1 MHFSVLKE
9 DNQARSG
16 VLLFDRGIIETPVFM
31 PVGTYGAVRGIS
43 VEELKQTGTKMILG
57 NAFHLSL
64 RPGKTI
70 IKHHGSLHNFMHWDG
85 PILTDSGG
93 FQIFSLS
100 KIRKVDTNGVLFR
113 NPINGNKVYFT
124 PEMSMNIQYN
134 LDSDIVMCLDEC
146 VSYPASWKKSKSA
159 METSLR
165 WGKQCRIYFDD
176 QKNKNALF
184 GIIQGG
190 VFKDL
195 RKISITNLLKSNFDG
210 YAVGGFAV
218 GEPKKI
224 MYHMLTYICSNIPK
238 NKPRYLMGVGSPSD
252 IIESV
257 RQGIDMFDCVL
268 PTRNARNGYLF
279 VKNGIVR
286 IRNEKYKNDLSAL
299 DDTCQ
304 CYTCQNYS
312 RSYLYHL
319 DRCKETLGARLNTI
333 HNLYY
338 YQNLMHKIRLS
349 IKNNQFNKFAEN
361 FYNRIQ

>member
-1 MHFSVLKE
+1 MHFFILKE
-9 DNQARSG
+9 DKKARNG

-43 VEELKQTGTKMILG
+43 VEELKAIGIKMILG

-64 RPGKTI
+64 RPGEKV
-70 IKHHGSLHNFMHWDG
+70 IKNHGSLHHFMNWGG

-100 KIRKVDTNGVLFR
+100 KTRKIDVNGVLFR
-113 NPINGNKVYFT
+113 NPINGDKIYFT
-124 PEMSMNIQYN
+124 PESSMNIQYN
-134 LDSDIVMCLDEC
+134 LNSDIVMCLDEC
-146 VSYPASWKKSKSA
+146 ISYPASWQQSKNA

-165 WGKQCRIYFDD
+165 WGRQCRTYFDY

-195 RKISITNLLKSNFDG
+195 RVFSIQELLKIHFDG
-210 YAVGGFAV
+210 YAIGGFAV
-218 GEPKKI
+218 GEPKSI
-224 MYHMLTYICSNIPK
+224 MYDMLTYICNIIPK

-257 RQGIDMFDCVL
+257 RQGVDMFDCVL

-279 VKNGIVR
+279 VNNGIVR
-286 IRNEKYKNDLSAL
+286 IRNEKYKNDLSPL
-299 DDTCQ
+299 DATCQ
-304 CYTCQNYS
+304 CYTCQHYS
-312 RSYLYHL
+312 RSYLHHL
-319 DRCKETLGARLNTI
+319 DRCKESLGFRLNTI
-333 HNLYY
+333 HNLYFY
-338 YQNLMHKIRLS
+338 KNLMHEIRLS
-349 IKNNQFNKFAEN
+349 IKNNKFNKFSEE
-361 FYNRIQ
+361 FYTRIK